1 MLDVVRDVWTVAGL
15 APPLLAEVVDVEEE
29 PAVVARH
36 GRLAAEAADEDDN
49 DEGGAFE

>member
-1 MLDVVRDVWTVAGL
+1 MAGF

-29 PAVVARH
+29 TAVVARH
-36 GRLAAEAADEDDN
+36 GRLAADEDDN